1 MGEFEV
7 LTSGY
12 VSMDHIIKIA
22 SPATIGC
29 TSLVTNKNNVQEQVI
44 SEEQMQ
50 NEFDYMIAQQMLK
63 NMLEKGMISLAEFD
77 KISALNLEIF
87 SPELASIMA

>member
-1 MGEFEV
+1 ME
-7 LTSGY
+7 T
-12 VSMDHIIKIA
+12 K
-22 SPATIGC
+22 
-29 TSLVTNKNNVQEQVI
+29 KNNVQEQAI

-50 NEFDYMIAQQMLK
+50 NEFDYMMAQQLLK
-63 NMLEKGMISLAEFD
+63 NMFENDLITLVEFD

>member
-1 MGEFEV
+1 ME
-7 LTSGY
+7 T
-12 VSMDHIIKIA
+12 KK
-22 SPATIGC
+22 T
-29 TSLVTNKNNVQEQVI
+29 NVQEQAI

-50 NEFDYMIAQQMLK
+50 NEFDYMMVQQMLK